1 MLKRI
6 ALFLCAVAVAAN
18 AAAQTKPATASAKPS
33 TTAEAKADAPAAAK
47 AAPEPPALPVN
58 IRIEVSITD
67 QSGNSPAAKKVVTMI
82 ASDRQPTN
90 VRSSASVPVANKT
103 GSGQPVMT
111 YGYKTVQINVDARPA
126 IMQKEPNKVSVNF
139 GLEYLPTSRVSDQE
153 GMEPGLTSW
162 NERLSVILESGKPMI
177 ISQAADPTSDRKIT
191 VEITATILR

>member
-1 MLKRI
+1 MKRI
-6 ALFLCAVAVAAN
+6 ALTLCAMAVAAT
-18 AAAQTKPATASAKPS
+18 AVAAQTKPAPA
-33 TTAEAKADAPAAAK
+33 APAKTETKTEAPVPK
-47 AAPEPPALPVN
+47 AAPEAPALPVN

-103 GSGQPVMT
+103 GSGSPVMT

-126 IMQKEPNKVSVNF
+126 ILQKDPNKVSVNF
-139 GLEYLPTSRVSDQE
+139 GLEYLPTSRVTDQE
-153 GMEPGLTSW
+153 GAEPGLTSW

-191 VEITATILR
+191 VEITATILK